1 VNPTITNPY
10 EIPQGVATDAP
21 YAADDIDNPYFDR
34 ARTEPAPDLD
44 AHAPVLRNSEAQRL
58 NRKALSFLGGTI
70 ALLLLMATWL
80 FANARDSGSKKPEK
94 QAAEAITVPD
104 LPQSAAGADANAA
117 LPAAQPIDVQRY
129 GAEADAADGIPPLP
143 PADPMPRRA
152 GRYAALG
159 ADGYGEA
166 AAARPRPMTL
176 LERRMGPVDPAMAD
190 GAASD
195 PYGQAGMQM
204 GPNGPIPAAQHAP
217 APAVAKVSGARFIE
231 HPDALLVRGTYIRCV
246 LETHIVT
253 DVPGF
258 TSCIVTEPVY
268 SINGRSLLLPR
279 GSKVLGRYQDSP
291 TGPRVSVVWDRI
303 TTPNGLDVNMASPG
317 VDGLGGAG
325 HPGAYDA
332 HWGSRIS
339 SALMISLLSDAFK
352 YAAAKNGPPT
362 AVINGN
368 TVVEQPFESNT
379 ANTVQSLADQALA
392 ASAARRPTVT
402 INQGTVVD
410 VYVAQDIDFS
420 NVLARR

>member
-1 VNPTITNPY
+1 VNPTNTPNPY
-10 EIPQGVATDAP
+10 EASYDTVVEAP
-21 YAADDIDNPYFDR
+21 YGPDDSGNPYFDR
-34 ARTEPAPDLD
+34 ERSATPPDLD
-44 AHAPVLRNSEAQRL
+44 AHAPTLRSSEAQRL
-58 NRKALSFLGGTI
+58 NRKALAFLGGTI
-70 ALLLLMATWL
+70 ALLLLMAAWV
-80 FANARDSGSKKPEK
+80 FANATGGSKKPEK
-94 QAAEAITVPD
+94 QTAEAVTVPE
-104 LPQSAAGADANAA
+104 LPQSAEGADGAA
-117 LPAAQPIDVQRY
+117 PPLPGAQPIDVQRY
-129 GAEADAADGIPPLP
+129 GATSGATDDVPPLP
-143 PADPMPRRA
+143 PVEPVSRRDERLA
-152 GRYAALG
+152 AYGRS
-159 ADGYGEA
+159 DGYGEPA
-166 AAARPRPMTL
+166 SARARPMTL
-176 LERRMGPVDPAMAD
+176 LERRMGPAD
-190 GAASD
+190 AALANDS
-195 PYGQAGMQM
+195 YGQAGMQM
-204 GPNGPIPAAQHAP
+204 GPNGPVP
-217 APAVAKVSGARFIE
+217 APQASQAPVVAKLSGARFIE

-253 DVPGF
+253 DMPGF

-279 GSKVLGRYQDSP
+279 GSKVLGRYQESP
-291 TGPRVSVVWDRI
+291 TGPRVSVIWDRV

-325 HPGAYDA
+325 HPGHYDA

-379 ANTVQSLADQALA
+379 AQTVQSLADQALA

-402 INQGTVVD
+402 INQGTVVN
-410 VYVAQDIDFS
+410 VYVAHDIDFS

>member
-1 VNPTITNPY
+1 MNTTANPY
-10 EIPQGVATDAP
+10 EATLDAAEVP
-21 YAADDIDNPYFDR
+21 YAPNGAGNPYLDR
-34 ARTEPAPDLD
+34 AEPAPDLD
-44 AHAPVLRNSEAQRL
+44 AHAPSLRSSEAQRL
-58 NRKALSFLGGTI
+58 NRKALGFLGGTI
-70 ALLLLMATWL
+70 ALLLLMAAWL
-80 FANARDSGSKKPEK
+80 FANAGGSGSKKPEK
-94 QAAEAITVPD
+94 PAAEAVTVPE
-104 LPQSAAGADANAA
+104 LPQSAAGSDTPVPQA
-117 LPAAQPIDVQRY
+117 AAQPIDVQRY
-129 GAEADAADGIPPLP
+129 GAEPASVDDMPPLP
-143 PADPMPRRA
+143 PPETMSRRS
-152 GRYAALG
+152 RYG
-159 ADGYGEA
+159 AFGTGSDDEA
-166 AAARPRPMTL
+166 SASRARPMTL
-176 LERRMGPVDPAMAD
+176 LERRMGPVDPALAG
-190 GAASD
+190 GASAD

-204 GPNGPIPAAQHAP
+204 GPNGPIPGP
-217 APAVAKVSGARFIE
+217 APAQAPAAAKLSGARFIE

-258 TSCIVTEPVY
+258 TSCVITEPVY

-291 TGPRVSVVWDRI
+291 TGPRVSVIWDRI

-379 ANTVQSLADQALA
+379 ANTVQNLADQALA

-402 INQGTVVD
+402 INQGTIVN